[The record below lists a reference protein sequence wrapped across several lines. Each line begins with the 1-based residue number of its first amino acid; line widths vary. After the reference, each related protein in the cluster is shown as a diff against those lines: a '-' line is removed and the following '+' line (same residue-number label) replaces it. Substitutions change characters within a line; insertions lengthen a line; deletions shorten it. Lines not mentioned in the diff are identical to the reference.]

1 MIFRLKKEK
10 KKIPPCQ
17 ECGEGGLLLFFL
29 REQCVL
35 LYYCGYLYIM
45 LYMLLSCDLDPVG
58 TSLHNKGEIEKK
70 IPIKTNKYK

>member
-45 LYMLLSCDLDPVG
+45 LYMLL
-58 TSLHNKGEIEKK
+58 
-70 IPIKTNKYK
+70 